1 MPVTNYQKPKPN
13 SVQKKRS
20 ASHHKKTKQYTNAYW
35 PYLPILVVVLAGFLL
50 NSFWT
55 SKSGVLDY
63 AIDTTPQGLLVSTN
77 EQRGKHDLSN
87 LTLNESLNQAA
98 QDKAEDMSSRGY
110 WSHETPDGQQ
120 PWVFITSTGYQYK
133 TAGENLAF
141 GFPTSKDT
149 VIAWMNSPGHKANIL
164 NNSYSE
170 VGFGIA
176 NSANY
181 QGRGNETIVVAMYAS
196 PLSGVAQAPPITVN
210 TSPENSDTLV
220 STAPAAAVA
229 SSTSQRISRVQLLS
243 SSTAGWSIAVISV
256 LVFTLGTV
264 FVWRHGHAWRKALV
278 HGEEFIIH
286 HKVLDVS
293 IVVVIVACVL
303 LVQTTGFIQ

>member
-1 MPVTNYQKPKPN
+1 MPVTNYQKPKQN
-13 SVQKKRS
+13 SVQKKRN
-20 ASHHKKTKQYTNAYW
+20 ASHHKKTKQYSNAYW

-55 SKSGVLDY
+55 GKSGVLDY
-63 AIDTTPQGLLVSTN
+63 AIDTAPQSLLESTN
-77 EQRGKHDLSN
+77 EQRINHN
-87 LTLNESLNQAA
+87 LTELSLNQQLSEAA
-98 QDKAEDMSSRGY
+98 QDKAEDMVNRGY

-120 PWVFITSTGYQYK
+120 PWAFIANAGYQYK

-149 VIAWMNSPGHKANIL
+149 VTAWMNSPGHKANIL
-164 NNSYSE
+164 NTTYSE

-181 QGRGNETIVVAMYAS
+181 QGKGNETIVVAMYAS
-196 PLSGVAQAPPITVN
+196 PLSGVAQTPPITIN

-220 STAPAAAVA
+220 SAAPAAVA
-229 SSTSQRISRVQLLS
+229 SSTSQRISRIQLLS
-243 SSTAGWSIAVISV
+243 SGSAGWSIAVVSV
-256 LVFTLGTV
+256 LLFTLGTV

-278 HGEEFIIH
+278 HGEEFIIN
-286 HKVLDVS
+286 HKILDIT
-293 IVVVIVACVL
+293 IVVIIVACIL
-303 LVQTTGFIQ
+303 LMQTTGFIH